1 MSLIN
6 GHAPGHV
13 RERFVE
19 AVEEAGFRA
28 ATSLKRGDWTA
39 LWNTTD
45 ILPRSEC
52 AMLDL
57 PQGST
62 YAQAVRSLSR

>member
-1 MSLIN
+1 MTLIN

-19 AVEEAGFRA
+19 AIEEAGARA
-28 ATSLKRGDWTA
+28 LTTLKRGDWTT
-39 LWNTTD
+39 LSNCTD
-45 ILPRSEC
+45 VLPRNEC

-62 YAQAVRSLSR
+62 YAQAVRSLS